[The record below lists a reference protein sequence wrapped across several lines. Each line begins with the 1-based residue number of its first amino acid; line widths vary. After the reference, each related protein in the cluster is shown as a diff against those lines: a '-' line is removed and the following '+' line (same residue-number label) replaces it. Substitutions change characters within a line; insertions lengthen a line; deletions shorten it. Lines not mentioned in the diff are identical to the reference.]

1 MNSKPTLFILMA
13 LALVGCSNSIT
24 EEQFESYN
32 VIHQTKGPDL
42 GYSPASGVQII
53 NVDGFAFKDLNR
65 NGELDVYEDWRQT
78 PEDRAKDLASQM
90 TKEQIAGLMLYS
102 DHQSVPATYM
112 GFYGGKLFEESDA
125 NPYDL
130 TDEQLVFLKK
140 DNLRAILIT
149 SVTSPE
155 VAAKWN
161 NNVQAY
167 VESFGLGIP
176 ANNSSDP
183 RHQASADM
191 EYNAGGGGAIS
202 RWPNS
207 IGMAATFD
215 PELMERFGQIA
226 SIEYRALGIATA
238 LSPQVDLAT
247 EPRWSRF
254 SGTFGEESKLSVDL
268 ARAYCD
274 GFQTSPKEKSIS
286 GAWGYESVNAM
297 VKHWYG
303 YGAQEAGRDSHFAFG
318 EYAVYPGGMRELQK
332 APFTEGAFKL
342 NGGTEMAS
350 AVMPIYSIL
359 WNQDPKGTNFGG
371 SYSDFVINQ
380 GLRQEAGF
388 EGVVCTDWHITY
400 DNTAMDPSGHGKPW
414 GVEDLT
420 VAERHYQILRAGVD
434 QFGGNNDSGP
444 VLEAYDMWAR
454 DFGEDAA
461 RERFE
466 QSARRLLLNVF
477 RVGLF
482 ENPYLNPE
490 ESAEIVGNPEFMQA
504 GYEAQLKAVV
514 MLKNKG
520 GVLPLERQKVY
531 IPERHYPA
539 IPGTYGGISEDHY
552 ARPISVELAGKYYDV
567 VDTPEEADFALV
579 SIKEPQNGL
588 GWSQDDVNAGGNGYV
603 PISLQWGE
611 YKATE
616 AREVSIAGGNP
627 LENFT
632 NRTYKDKTIRVYNYD
647 DLDLVKKTRGQ
658 MGDKPVVLVIS
669 AGKPVVLAE
678 VEPFVDAILISFD
691 VQNQALLDI
700 ISGKT
705 EPSGLLPMQFPK
717 DMATVEHQLEDV
729 PRDMECYTDSE
740 GNTYDFAFG
749 LNWSGVINDAR
760 VEKYR

>member
-1 MNSKPTLFILMA
+1 MKFNHSIPAAAAIL
-13 LALVGCSNSIT
+13 LAACTPNQIT
-24 EEQFESYN
+24 EVQKEGFT
-32 VIHQTKGPDL
+32 VIQQTKGPEL
-42 GYSPASGVQII
+42 GYSLKSGVTIL
-53 NVDGFAFKDLNR
+53 NENGLAFKDLNR
-65 NGELDVYEDWRQT
+65 NGKLDVYEDWRRT
-78 PEDRAKDLASQM
+78 PEERTADLASQM
-90 TKEQIAGLMLYS
+90 SIEQIAGLMLYS

-112 GFYGGKLFEESDA
+112 GVYNGKLFEDSDA

-130 TDEQLVFLKK
+130 TDEQKVFLKK
-140 DNLRAILIT
+140 DNLRAVLVT
-149 SVTSPE
+149 SVTNAE

-183 RHQASADM
+183 RHQASSAM
-191 EYNAGGGGAIS
+191 EYEAGGGGAIS
-202 RWPNS
+202 RWPSS

-215 PELMERFGQIA
+215 PNLMEQFGEIA
-226 SIEYRALGIATA
+226 SREYRALGIATA

-247 EPRWSRF
+247 EPRWNRF
-254 SGTFGEESKLSVDL
+254 SGTYGEEPKLAADM
-268 ARAYCD
+268 ARSYCD
-274 GFQTSPKEKSIS
+274 GFQTSPKDKCIS

-318 EYAVYPGGMRELQK
+318 EYAVFPGGRLDLQK
-332 APFTEGAFKL
+332 IPFTEGAFKL
-342 NGGTEMAS
+342 RKGTGMAS

-359 WNQDPKGTNFGG
+359 WNQDPEGTNFGG
-371 SYSDFVINQ
+371 SYSDFVINRS
-380 GLRQEAGF
+380 LRQEAGF

-420 VAERHYQILRAGVD
+420 VSERHYQILKAGVD

-444 VLEAYDMWAR
+444 VIDAYHMWAR

-482 ENPYLNPE
+482 ENPYLDPA
-490 ESAEIVGNPEFMQA
+490 ESSQIVGCPEYMEA
-504 GYEAQLKAVV
+504 GYNAQLKSVV
-514 MLKNKG
+514 MLKNS
-520 GVLPLERQKVY
+520 GVLPAARQKVY
-531 IPERHYPA
+531 IPKRHNPA
-539 IPGTYGGISEDHY
+539 IPGTYGGISEDKWEY
-552 ARPISVELAGKYYDV
+552 PIELELAGRYYDV
-567 VDTPEEADFALV
+567 VSDPKEADFAIV
-579 SIKEPQNGL
+579 SIQEPSTTA
-588 GWSQDDVNAGGNGYV
+588 GWTLEDVAAGGTGYV
-603 PISLQWGE
+603 PISLQYE
-611 YKATE
+611 DYTATE

-632 NRTYKDKTIRVYNYD
+632 NRTYKGKTAKVYNHD
-647 DLDLVKKTRGQ
+647 DLVVVQQTRKA
-658 MGDKPVVLVIS
+658 MGTKPVVVIIR
-669 AGKPVVLAE
+669 AGRPVVLSE
-678 VEPFVDAILISFD
+678 IEPLADAILISFG
-691 VQNQALLDI
+691 VQNQAMLDI
-700 ISGKT
+700 ISGKA
-705 EPSGLLPMQFPK
+705 EPSGLLPMQFPAS
-717 DMATVEHQLEDV
+717 MAAVEHQLEDL
-729 PRDMECYTDSE
+729 PRDMECYVDAA